1 MEKSDLTAGYHS
13 EGDRTP
19 VHEEKNIDATRHVP
33 DITDPDAG
41 KSDEERAAIVCYIH
55 TIFSLSLSLSLFPV
69 LDIFLLSLST
79 LHNHKPNI
87 K

>member
-33 DITDPDAG
+33 DIADPDAG
-41 KSDEERAAIVCYIH
+41 KSDEERAAVVCYIY
-55 TIFSLSLSLSLFPV
+55 LSLF
-69 LDIFLLSLST
+69 LSFSVSRSGHLPLYLYST
-79 LHNHKPNI
+79 HPQAQHQFKG
-87 K
+87 

>member
-41 KSDEERAAIVCYIH
+41 KSDEERAAIVCYTH
-55 TIFSLSLSLSLFPV
+55 LSLFLFPV
-69 LDIFLLSLST
+69 LDIFPSIST
-79 LHNHKPNI
+79 LHTHKPNI

>member
-41 KSDEERAAIVCYIH
+41 KSDEERAAIVSYIH
-55 TIFSLSLSLSLFPV
+55 NSFFLSLFAV
-69 LDIFLLSLST
+69 LDIFPSIST
-79 LHNHKPNI
+79 LHTHKPNI

>member
-33 DITDPDAG
+33 DIADPDAG

-55 TIFSLSLSLSLFPV
+55 NSFFISLSLFPV
-69 LDIFLLSLST
+69 LEIFPSIST
-79 LHNHKPNI
+79 LHTHKPKI

>member
-41 KSDEERAAIVCYIH
+41 KSDEERAAIVSDNH
-55 TIFSLSLSLSLFPV
+55 LSLSPSLFPV
-69 LDIFLLSLST
+69 LDIFLPSLST
-79 LHNHKPNI
+79 LHTHKPNI

>member
-33 DITDPDAG
+33 DIADPDAG
-41 KSDEERAAIVCYIH
+41 KSDEERAAIVSDDHPPLLLLLLLCFPFW
-55 TIFSLSLSLSLFPV
+55 TSSPLSLLYTPKSP
-69 LDIFLLSLST
+69 T
-79 LHNHKPNI
+79 
-87 K
+87 

>member
-33 DITDPDAG
+33 DIADPDAG

-55 TIFSLSLSLSLFPV
+55 NSFSISRSGHLPLYLY
-69 LDIFLLSLST
+69 ST
-79 LHNHKPNI
+79 HPQAQHQI
-87 K
+87 KE

>member
-33 DITDPDAG
+33 DIADPDAG
-41 KSDEERAAIVCYIH
+41 KSDEERAAIVSDNH
-55 TIFSLSLSLSLFPV
+55 LSFSFSFSISRSGHFP
-69 LDIFLLSLST
+69 LYLYST
-79 LHNHKPNI
+79 HPQAQHQI
-87 K
+87 KG

>member
-41 KSDEERAAIVCYIH
+41 KSDEERAAIVSDNH
-55 TIFSLSLSLSLFPV
+55 LSLFLFLFPV
-69 LDIFLLSLST
+69 LDIFPSIST
-79 LHNHKPNI
+79 LHTYKPNI
-87 K
+87 N

>member
-41 KSDEERAAIVCYIH
+41 KSDEERAAIVCYN
-55 TIFSLSLSLSLFPV
+55 LPLYLY
-69 LDIFLLSLST
+69 ST
-79 LHNHKPNI
+79 HPQAQHQSKG
-87 K
+87 